1 VLSLHITWFE
11 SEDGASV
18 NKKDAKMIE
27 KWIVKNA
34 GNIHEIFHLVQ
45 EYEMEAVKII
55 EGTQE
60 KEKGRTKINSY
71 DILFISNI
79 ILIVSC
85 EETQDVEGSGLT
97 RKINYLGLIEIPCG
111 EEEER

>member
-1 VLSLHITWFE
+1 LHITWFE

-34 GNIHEIFHLVQ
+34 DDIHAIFHLVQ

-55 EGTQE
+55 EGAQE
-60 KEKGRTKINSY
+60 KENGGTKICSY

-85 EETQDVEGSGLT
+85 EETQDLEGSELT
-97 RKINYLGLIEIPCG
+97 RKINYLGSIEIPCG